1 MRHLFST
8 RLRVVLI
15 VAVLLAAG
23 LTVLSNA
30 TGHTLPDMLVQGFMA
45 PFRYGLQALTNSA
58 EQFYSYMFNY
68 ETLAAENEALK
79 AKIAQMES
87 DARQADSYQRENQRL
102 RNLLDL
108 SSTREDFKLVDGY
121 IIAKSSTDWSSTITI
136 NKGTN
141 AGIAEDMCAVTA
153 NHEVVG
159 LVTEVGPDYA
169 VIKTILDSSLEVS
182 ATIASSGYSGMIKG
196 GYTDG
201 RKDLMRMDYL
211 PSSAI
216 IRNNDQVV
224 TSGSTVYPR
233 DLIMGYVVDAG
244 FDDTGVAKFA
254 MLEPAVDFGRL
265 EQVFVLTSYS
275 ATVVGG
281 SGASGSTAT
290 GTSPVAPTTP
300 AEDDNSLPT
309 GGVVVGVG

>member
-15 VAVLLAAG
+15 VAILLAAG

-30 TGHTLPDMLVQGFMA
+30 TGHTLPDMMVEGIMA
-45 PFRYGLQALTNSA
+45 PFRYGMQSLTNSA
-58 EQFYSYMFNY
+58 EQFYSYMFQY

-79 AKIAQMES
+79 AQIAQMES
-87 DARQADSYQRENQRL
+87 DARQADAYQRENQRL

-141 AGIAEDMCAVTA
+141 AGIARDMCVVTA

-159 LVTEVGPDYA
+159 LVTEAGPDYA
-169 VIKTILDSSLEVS
+169 VIKTILDSSLEIS
-182 ATIASSGYSGMIKG
+182 ATIASSGYSGMVRG

-201 RKDLMRMDYL
+201 RKDMMRMDYL

-244 FDDTGVAKFA
+244 FGDTGVAKFA
-254 MLEPAVDFGRL
+254 MLVPAVDFGRL

-281 SGASGSTAT
+281 STAAPENT
-290 GTSPVAPTTP
+290 TAPTSPIPQPT
-300 AEDDNSLPT
+300 ENQLPT
-309 GGVVVGVG
+309 GGVMVGVG

>member
-15 VAVLLAAG
+15 LAVLLSAA
-23 LTVLSNA
+23 LLVLSNA
-30 TGHTLPDMLVQGFMA
+30 MGHTLPDMLVQGLVA
-45 PFRYGLQALTNSA
+45 PFRYGMQSLTNSA
-58 EQFYSYMFNY
+58 EQFYSYMFQY
-68 ETLAAENEALK
+68 ETLVAENEALK
-79 AKIAQMES
+79 AQIAQMES

-102 RNLLDL
+102 RNLLGL
-108 SSTREDFKLVDGY
+108 STTREEFQLVDGY
-121 IIAKSSTDWSSTITI
+121 IISKSSTDWSSTITI
-136 NKGTN
+136 NKGTDS
-141 AGIAEDMCAVTA
+141 GITRDMCVVTA

-169 VIKTILDSSLEVS
+169 VIKTILDSSLEIS
-182 ATIASSGYSGMIKG
+182 ATIASSGYSGMVKG

-254 MLEPAVDFGRL
+254 MLQPAVELGRL
-265 EQVFVLTSYS
+265 EQVFVLTNYTSS
-275 ATVVGG
+275 VVGG
-281 SGASGSTAT
+281 STAASDT
-290 GTSPVAPTTP
+290 GVEPTSPIPQTPTE
-300 AEDDNSLPT
+300 AQLPT
-309 GGVVVGVG
+309 GGVMVGVG

>member
-15 VAVLLAAG
+15 VAILLSAG
-23 LTVLSNA
+23 LAILSNA
-30 TGHTLPDMLVQGFMA
+30 TGHTLPDMLIHGLLS
-45 PFRYGLQALTNSA
+45 PFRYGAQSLTNTA
-58 EQFYSYMFNY
+58 EQFYSYMFRY

-79 AKIAQMES
+79 EQIAQMES
-87 DARQADSYQRENQRL
+87 DARQADAYQRENQRL

-141 AGIAEDMCAVTA
+141 AGIDVNMCVVTA

-159 LVTEVGPDYA
+159 LVVEVGPDYS

-182 ATIASSGYSGMIKG
+182 ATIASSGYSGMVKG

-201 RKDLMRMDYL
+201 RKDMMRMDYL

-254 MLEPAVDFGRL
+254 MLVPAVDFGRL
-265 EQVFVLTSYS
+265 EQVFVLTSYTT
-275 ATVVGG
+275 TVVGG
-281 SGASGSTAT
+281 GSSGAAASADPGL
-290 GTSPVAPTTP
+290 SPVIPTAPANPTP
-300 AEDDNSLPT
+300 NA
-309 GGVVVGVG
+309 GVIVGVG

>member
-15 VAVLLAAG
+15 VAVLLSAG
-23 LTVLSNA
+23 LVILSNA
-30 TGHTLPDMLVQGFMA
+30 TGHTLPDMLVEGVLA
-45 PFRYGLQALTNSA
+45 PFRYGMQSLTNGA
-58 EQFYSYMFNY
+58 EQFYSYMFQY
-68 ETLAAENEALK
+68 EALAAENEALK
-79 AKIAQMES
+79 AQIAEMES

-102 RNLLDL
+102 RNLLEL
-108 SSTREDFKLVDGY
+108 STTREDFKLVDGY

-141 AGIAEDMCAVTA
+141 AGIDRDMCVVTA

-169 VIKTILDSSLEVS
+169 VIKTILDSSLEIS
-182 ATIASSGYSGMIKG
+182 ATIASSGYSGMVKG

-201 RKDLMRMDYL
+201 RKDMMRMDYL

-244 FDDTGVAKFA
+244 FGDTGVAKFA
-254 MLEPAVDFGRL
+254 MLVPAVEFGRL

-275 ATVVGG
+275 TSVVGG
-281 SGASGSTAT
+281 GSTAAQ
-290 GTSPVAPTTP
+290 PEVAPTSPIPQETQP
-300 AEDDNSLPT
+300 PMPT
-309 GGVVVGVG
+309 GGVIGSVG

>member
-15 VAVLLAAG
+15 VAVLLSAG
-23 LTVLSNA
+23 LLVLSNA
-30 TGHTLPDMLVQGFMA
+30 TGHSLPDMLVEGVMA
-45 PFRYGLQALTNSA
+45 PFRYGLQSLTNGA
-58 EQFYSYMFNY
+58 EQFYSYMFQY
-68 ETLAAENEALK
+68 EALAAENEALK
-79 AKIAQMES
+79 AQIASMES

-102 RNLLDL
+102 RNLLEL
-108 SSTREDFKLVDGY
+108 STTREDFKLVDGY

-141 AGIAEDMCAVTA
+141 AGIARDMCVVTA

-169 VIKTILDSSLEVS
+169 VIKTVLDSSLEIS
-182 ATIASSGYSGMIKG
+182 ATIASSGYSGMVKG

-201 RKDLMRMDYL
+201 RKDMMRMDYL

-244 FDDTGVAKFA
+244 FGDTGVAKFA
-254 MLEPAVDFGRL
+254 MLVPAVDFGRL
-265 EQVFVLTSYS
+265 EQVFVLTSYTTS
-275 ATVVGG
+275 VVGG
-281 SGASGSTAT
+281 SAAAAQ
-290 GTSPVAPTTP
+290 PEVAPTSPIPQATQPP
-300 AEDDNSLPT
+300 AMPT
-309 GGVVVGVG
+309 GGVVVSVG

>member
-15 VAVLLAAG
+15 LAVLLSAG
-23 LTVLSNA
+23 LAILSNA
-30 TGHTLPDMLVQGFMA
+30 TGHTLPDMLVEGIMA
-45 PFRYGLQALTNSA
+45 PFRYGVQSLTNSA

-79 AKIAQMES
+79 AQIAEMES
-87 DARQADSYQRENQRL
+87 DARQADAYQRENQRL

-136 NKGTN
+136 NKGSD
-141 AGIAEDMCAVTA
+141 AGIAEDMCVVTA

-159 LVTEVGPDYA
+159 LVTEVGPEYA

-182 ATIASSGYSGMIKG
+182 ATIASSGYSGMVRG

-211 PSSAI
+211 PSSSI
-216 IRNNDQVV
+216 IRNKDQVV

-254 MLEPAVDFGRL
+254 MLEPAVDVGRL
-265 EQVFVLTSYS
+265 EQVFVLTSYTT
-275 ATVVGG
+275 TVVGG
-281 SGASGSTAT
+281 SSSGASSSAEP
-290 GTSPVAPTTP
+290 TSPIPETTP
-300 AEDDNSLPT
+300 ENVLPT
-309 GGVVVGVG
+309 GGVIVGMG

>member
-15 VAVLLAAG
+15 VAVLLSAG
-23 LTVLSNA
+23 LVILSNA
-30 TGHTLPDMLVQGFMA
+30 TGHTLPDMLVEGVMA
-45 PFRYGLQALTNSA
+45 PFRYGLQSLTNGA
-58 EQFYSYMFNY
+58 EQFYSYMFQY

-79 AKIAQMES
+79 AQIADMES

-102 RNLLDL
+102 RNLLEL

-141 AGIAEDMCAVTA
+141 AGIARDMCVVTA

-159 LVTEVGPDYA
+159 LVTEAGPDYA
-169 VIKTILDSSLEVS
+169 VIKTVLDSSLEIS
-182 ATIASSGYSGMIKG
+182 ATIASSGYSGMVKG

-201 RKDLMRMDYL
+201 RKDMMRMDYL

-244 FDDTGVAKFA
+244 FGDTGVAKFA
-254 MLEPAVDFGRL
+254 MLVPAVDFGRL

-275 ATVVGG
+275 TSVIG
-281 SGASGSTAT
+281 GSTAAAQ
-290 GTSPVAPTTP
+290 PEVAPTSPIPQATQP
-300 AEDDNSLPT
+300 PVPT
-309 GGVVVGVG
+309 GGVIVSVG

>member
-15 VAVLLAAG
+15 VAVLLSAG
-23 LTVLSNA
+23 LLVLSNA
-30 TGHTLPDMLVQGFMA
+30 TGHALPDMLVEGVMA
-45 PFRYGLQALTNSA
+45 PFRYGLQSLTNGA
-58 EQFYSYMFNY
+58 EQFYSYMFQY

-79 AKIAQMES
+79 AQIADMES

-102 RNLLDL
+102 RNLLEL
-108 SSTREDFKLVDGY
+108 STTREDFKLVDGY

-141 AGIAEDMCAVTA
+141 AGIARDMCVVTA

-159 LVTEVGPDYA
+159 LVTEAGPDYA
-169 VIKTILDSSLEVS
+169 VIKTVLDSSLEIS
-182 ATIASSGYSGMIKG
+182 ATIASSGYSGMVKG

-201 RKDLMRMDYL
+201 RKDMMRMDYL

-244 FDDTGVAKFA
+244 FGDTGVAKFA
-254 MLEPAVDFGRL
+254 MLVPAVDFGRL
-265 EQVFVLTSYS
+265 EQVFVLTSYTTS
-275 ATVVGG
+275 VVGG
-281 SGASGSTAT
+281 STAT
-290 GTSPVAPTTP
+290 VKPELEPTSPIPQETQP
-300 AEDDNSLPT
+300 AMPT
-309 GGVVVGVG
+309 GGVIVSVG

>member
-15 VAVLLAAG
+15 VAVLLSAG
-23 LTVLSNA
+23 LLVLSNA
-30 TGHTLPDMLVQGFMA
+30 TGHSLPDMLVEGVMA
-45 PFRYGLQALTNSA
+45 PFRYGLQSLTNGA
-58 EQFYSYMFNY
+58 EQFYSYMFQY
-68 ETLAAENEALK
+68 EALAAENEALK
-79 AKIAQMES
+79 AQIASMES

-102 RNLLDL
+102 RNLLEL
-108 SSTREDFKLVDGY
+108 STTREDFKLVDGY

-141 AGIAEDMCAVTA
+141 AGIARDMCVVTA

-159 LVTEVGPDYA
+159 LVTEAGPDYA
-169 VIKTILDSSLEVS
+169 VIKTVLDSSLEIS
-182 ATIASSGYSGMIKG
+182 ATIASYGYSGMVKG

-201 RKDLMRMDYL
+201 RKDMMRTDSL

-244 FDDTGVAKFA
+244 FGDTGVAKFA
-254 MLEPAVDFGRL
+254 MLVPAVDFGRL
-265 EQVFVLTSYS
+265 EQVFVLTSYTTS
-275 ATVVGG
+275 VVGG
-281 SGASGSTAT
+281 STAAQQE
-290 GTSPVAPTTP
+290 VAPTSPIPQATQPP
-300 AEDDNSLPT
+300 AMPT
-309 GGVVVGVG
+309 GGVIVSVG

>member
-1 MRHLFST
+1 MKHLFST
-8 RLRVVLI
+8 RVRVVLLI
-15 VAVLLAAG
+15 AILLAVVLAVVG
-23 LTVLSNA
+23 SLTGIGIPN
-30 TGHTLPDMLVQGFMA
+30 MLVKGFLSPIRGGASKVSGQAEDMYDYM
-45 PFRYGLQALTNSA
+45 FRYES
-58 EQFYSYMFNY
+58 
-68 ETLAAENEALK
+68 LAAENEALK
-79 AKIAQMES
+79 EQIAQMES
-87 DARQADSYQRENQRL
+87 DARQADAYQRENQRL

-141 AGIAEDMCAVTA
+141 AGIDVNMCVVTA

-159 LVTEVGPDYA
+159 LVTDVGPDYA

-182 ATIASSGYSGMIKG
+182 ATIASSGYSGMVKG

-201 RKDLMRMDYL
+201 RKDMMRMDYL
-211 PSSAI
+211 PSSSI

-254 MLEPAVDFGRL
+254 MLVPAVDFGRL
-265 EQVFVLTSYS
+265 EQVFVLTSYTT
-275 ATVVGG
+275 TVVGG
-281 SGASGSTAT
+281 NPAGADAGTDPGLVPAIPTA
-290 GTSPVAPTTP
+290 PVNTTP
-300 AEDDNSLPT
+300 NA
-309 GGVVVGVG
+309 GVIVGVG